1 MKEFCVQTKK
11 IDLCLTYKIQGA
23 TSEDKA
29 YAATY
34 TMINKMPVGASLAW
48 RVWEKLCVVWRGHV
62 TSLLLDIAKK
72 SQNQAINS

>member
-11 IDLCLTYKIQGA
+11 IDLCPTYKIQQGA

-34 TMINKMPVGASLAW
+34 TMVNKMPVGASLAW
-48 RVWEKLCVVWRGHV
+48 RVWEKPPGTGNASHRGCVLCGVV
-62 TSLLLDIAKK
+62 T
-72 SQNQAINS
+72 